1 MTDDEGDASISQ
13 VETAD
18 FADHSTASGESKRNG
33 SSGRKGNGSEVRHSI
48 PCIVLYCIV
57 SSCLVLYCIVLYC
70 IVLYCIVLY
79 CVVLCC
85 IVLSSLVLSCLAPYS
100 DCAHTLLL
108 YWLFYLSN

>member
-48 PCIVLYCIV
+48 PFALL
-57 SSCLVLYCIVLYC
+57 SCF
-70 IVLYCIVLY
+70 
-79 CVVLCC
+79 
-85 IVLSSLVLSCLAPYS
+85 VLSSSLLSLCS
-100 DCAHTLLL
+100 
-108 YWLFYLSN
+108 

>member
-57 SSCLVLYCIVLYC
+57 SSCLVLYCIVLSC
-70 IVLYCIVLY
+70 IVLYCIVLC
-79 CVVLCC
+79 CVVLYC
-85 IVLSSLVLSCLAPYS
+85 LPLSCLVLLP
-100 DCAHTLLL
+100 TLTVLI
-108 YWLFYLSN
+108 LFFYIGYFICQIE